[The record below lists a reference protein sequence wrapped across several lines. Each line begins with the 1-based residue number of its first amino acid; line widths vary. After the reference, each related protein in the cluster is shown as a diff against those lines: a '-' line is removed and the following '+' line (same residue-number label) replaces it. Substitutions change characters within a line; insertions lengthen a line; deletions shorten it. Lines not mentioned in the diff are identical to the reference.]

1 MLAAEQTYQTAAV
14 ALVKARAQRYAD
26 TAALFQ
32 ALGGGWWNRIRRRRK
47 FHRSASRTPVS
58 SMQSGIDEDG
68 GPVTFKRMIKP
79 LVILLLVVAI
89 VLGGILGW
97 QAFIGSMI
105 RKGMSAAAHAP
116 QTVSTVTAAKTSWQ
130 TQIRAVGSLRA
141 VRGADLSAQASGVVD
156 EIEFESGNDVP
167 AGKLLLRLKPN
178 DDFAKL
184 EQMQAAAELAAQ
196 TLKRDQEQFAAQ
208 AISQATLD
216 TDVSTLKSARAQVAA
231 QQALIE
237 EKIVKAP
244 FAGRLGIR
252 QVDLG
257 QYLTAGTTVVTLQA
271 LDPILVDFYVP
282 AAGARAASRPA
293 RPSSP
298 PSTPIPGCTSRA
310 SIESINSK
318 VDTASR
324 NVQVRASFRNADK
337 RLVPGMFANVTVDAG
352 DAVRRITLPQTAIT
366 YNPYGDTVYLVR
378 RGAADASGKAGF
390 TVEQRF
396 VKLGATRGD
405 QVAIESGV
413 KEGDVVV
420 SAGQMKLRN
429 GAAVVIDN
437 TRRSRRTTAIRR
449 RRTNKA
455 ASQP

>member
-1 MLAAEQTYQTAAV
+1 M
-14 ALVKARAQRYAD
+14 
-26 TAALFQ
+26 
-32 ALGGGWWNRIRRRRK
+32 
-47 FHRSASRTPVS
+47 S

-68 GPVTFKRMIKP
+68 SPVTFKRMIKP

-89 VLGGILGW
+89 VLGAILGW

-105 RKGMSAAAHAP
+105 RKGMSAAARAP

-130 TQIRAVGSLRA
+130 AQIRAVGSLRA

-184 EQMQAAAELAAQ
+184 EQLQAAAELAAQ

-282 AAGARAASRPA
+282 QQALSRLQAGQTAIASVDTYPGARFA
-293 RPSSP
+293 
-298 PSTPIPGCTSRA
+298 GV
-310 SIESINSK
+310 IESINSK
-318 VDTASR
+318 VDAASR
-324 NVQVRASFRNADK
+324 NVQVRASVRNADK

-378 RGAADASGKAGF
+378 RGGADASGKRGF

-413 KEGDVVV
+413 EEGDVVV

-429 GAAVVIDN
+429 GTAVVIDN
-437 TRRSRRTTAIRR
+437 TLEPANDSNPTPP
-449 RRTNKA
+449 NE
-455 ASQP
+455 